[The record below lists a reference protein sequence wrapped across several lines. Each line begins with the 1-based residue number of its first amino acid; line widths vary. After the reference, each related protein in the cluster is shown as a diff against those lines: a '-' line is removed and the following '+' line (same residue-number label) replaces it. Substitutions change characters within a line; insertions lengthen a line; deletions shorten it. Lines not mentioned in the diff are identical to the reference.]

1 MAFYTPPT
9 PRRVR
14 NRPQS
19 TNAPVSTTR
28 LVDLKIPR
36 PSRVPSFESLHADAN
51 VTNANANASP
61 KPERDP
67 FAEDVPERENER

>member
-36 PSRVPSFESLHADAN
+36 PSRVPSFESLHADAT
-51 VTNANANASP
+51 VTPANANASP
-61 KPERDP
+61 EPERDP
-67 FAEDVPERENER
+67 FAEDAKRKDDR